1 MRANGYRVSNY
12 YYKILYENKKFS
24 VKRFLFAIF
33 NKTKYSFSHQSNQKL
48 SNLVAEHLD
57 HLHYLNDILLLEIND
72 LNAVLTEHLLHKLF
86 VPLYIFSLTP
96 APPPPS
102 LALVTQNLAAVLNR
116 NVDIDIQEMQNPR
129 VSSIVALYLLSLV
142 FLVVTHSPLVH
153 ALAWVILNGDNT
165 VFKEGAAAVLSA
177 YVDNREAVVPSFTE
191 PRESLEQALDT
202 VANASGYS
210 YGEETTEETVV
221 ISSSTSTNVLV
232 DDLASTSTTTQPV
245 EETDIHSSTEAL
257 ENAETSSF
265 MNNIKLANITDEEK
279 EQLQQLTSPTSAASI
294 LSSLQRPFLDTVM
307 SALDC
312 TENDYLALLA
322 LCLIYAMSFNK
333 GCIIYFVVV
342 TKNSSFGTNSYLPF
356 PFYIHTYLLLFM
368 LLVKCYL
375 NNLSSLDGM

>member
-1 MRANGYRVSNY
+1 M
-12 YYKILYENKKFS
+12 
-24 VKRFLFAIF
+24 
-33 NKTKYSFSHQSNQKL
+33 
-48 SNLVAEHLD
+48 VAEHLD

-153 ALAWVILNGDNT
+153 ALAWVILNGDNN
-165 VFKEGAAAVLSA
+165 VFKEGATAVLSA
-177 YVDNREAVVPSFTE
+177 YVEQREAVVPSFTE

-202 VANASGYS
+202 VANSSGYS
-210 YGEETTEETVV
+210 YGEETTEETMVATPSSAF
-221 ISSSTSTNVLV
+221 IAAEPIMTASST
-232 DDLASTSTTTQPV
+232 PPM
-245 EETDIHSSTEAL
+245 EETDVHSSTEAL
-257 ENAETSSF
+257 ENTDVPTLISNS
-265 MNNIKLANITDEEK
+265 KLANITDEEK
-279 EQLQQLTSPTSAASI
+279 EKLQQLTTPPNAAN
-294 LSSLQRPFLDTVM
+294 LSLTLQRPFLETVM

-322 LCLIYAMSFNK
+322 LCLIYAMSFNR
-333 GCIIYFVVV
+333 GCIFV
-342 TKNSSFGTNSYLPF
+342 
-356 PFYIHTYLLLFM
+356 
-368 LLVKCYL
+368 
-375 NNLSSLDGM
+375 SSL

>member
-1 MRANGYRVSNY
+1 MSISNWY
-12 YYKILYENKKFS
+12 LL
-24 VKRFLFAIF
+24 FLFF
-33 NKTKYSFSHQSNQKL
+33 LSSHQSNQKL

-72 LNAVLTEHLLHKLF
+72 LNEVLTEHLLHKLF

-177 YVDNREAVVPSFTE
+177 YVEHREVVVPSFAE

-202 VANASGYS
+202 AANSSGYS
-210 YGEETTEETVV
+210 YGEETTEESIVVATATTVA
-221 ISSSTSTNVLV
+221 T
-232 DDLASTSTTTQPV
+232 PPM

-257 ENAETSSF
+257 ENAESSSLLS
-265 MNNIKLANITDEEK
+265 NNKFSNITDEEK
-279 EQLQQLTSPTSAASI
+279 EKLQQITSPTTSVNVAP
-294 LSSLQRPFLDTVM
+294 SLHRPFLDTVM

-333 GCIIYFVVV
+333 GCILLF
-342 TKNSSFGTNSYLPF
+342 
-356 PFYIHTYLLLFM
+356 LLLYLQNHLNHHVTISYIPIPSFTILM
-368 LLVKCYL
+368 LLVVYFKTIYL
-375 NNLSSLDGM
+375 L

>member
-1 MRANGYRVSNY
+1 M
-12 YYKILYENKKFS
+12 I
-24 VKRFLFAIF
+24 
-33 NKTKYSFSHQSNQKL
+33 
-48 SNLVAEHLD
+48 D

-177 YVDNREAVVPSFTE
+177 YVEHREAVVPSFTE

-202 VANASGYS
+202 AANSSAYS
-210 YGEETTEETVV
+210 YGEETTEESLVASASTSSGIVGDTLT
-221 ISSSTSTNVLV
+221 SSST
-232 DDLASTSTTTQPV
+232 ASQPV
-245 EETDIHSSTEAL
+245 EETDVHSSTEAL
-257 ENAETSSF
+257 ENTETSTLIS
-265 MNNIKLANITDEEK
+265 NIKLANITDEEK
-279 EQLQQLTSPTSAASI
+279 EKLQQLTSPTSASSI
-294 LSSLQRPFLDTVM
+294 NSTLHRPFLDTVM

-333 GCIIYFVVV
+333 GCILYL
-342 TKNSSFGTNSYLPF
+342 NSYHHNHHSFVTISYYPF
-356 PFYIHTYLLLFM
+356 PSFTIHAACCFYVL
-368 LLVKCYL
+368 
-375 NNLSSLDGM
+375 

>member
-1 MRANGYRVSNY
+1 MMSSFQF
-12 YYKILYENKKFS
+12 FS
-24 VKRFLFAIF
+24 H
-33 NKTKYSFSHQSNQKL
+33 SSHQSNQKL

-129 VSSIVALYLLSLV
+129 VSSVVALYLLSLV

-153 ALAWVILNGDNT
+153 ALAWVILNGDNS
-165 VFKEGAAAVLSA
+165 VFKEGAASVLSSYA
-177 YVDNREAVVPSFTE
+177 AHREAVAPSFTE

-202 VANASGYS
+202 AANSSAYS
-210 YGEETTEETVV
+210 YAEETTEEIV
-221 ISSSTSTNVLV
+221 IASATANGDPSSERV
-232 DDLASTSTTTQPV
+232 QPI
-245 EETDIHSSTEAL
+245 EEIDIHSSTEAL
-257 ENAETSSF
+257 ENTKF
-265 MNNIKLANITDEEK
+265 ANITDEEK
-279 EQLQQLTSPTSAASI
+279 EKLQQLTSPTATNSPPLI
-294 LSSLQRPFLDTVM
+294 LQRPFLDTVL

-322 LCLIYAMSFNK
+322 LCLIYAMSYNK
-333 GCIIYFVVV
+333 GCIFFTTHYV
-342 TKNSSFGTNSYLPF
+342 KNVISDPIFTVYSCR
-356 PFYIHTYLLLFM
+356 LLKFQL
-368 LLVKCYL
+368 
-375 NNLSSLDGM
+375 